1 MSASPP
7 SSPPAP
13 LVPLADLERRLR
25 GVSLVVRSGRVTEAT
40 QTALRALVPDARVG
54 ERCRIRRPPAEDLL
68 AEVIGLDGAH
78 SVLAPLGPI
87 DRVAARAPVIPEEGP
102 ACVPC
107 GTAVVGRVLDAL
119 GRPLDQVGQVHARR
133 YAALTSATLNP
144 MARSRIKDPL
154 ATGVKVI
161 DGLLTLG
168 WGHSVA
174 VVAPPETHATPLLT
188 MIARHAGAD
197 LVVYALIG
205 ERGGAVRGI
214 LEDQIGP
221 QALGRACVIVSTSD
235 QTPMLRVQSARAAA
249 AIAEAARSEGQR
261 VLLVLDS
268 LTRLSQALRDVAV
281 AAGQHAAP
289 DGFPAS
295 VLTDL
300 SAFCERAGND
310 GKGSIT
316 CLFSLQL
323 SPANHRDEGLTH
335 EVLAFVD
342 ATLRLSPSLIAR
354 GHAPPIDILASHS
367 KAMPMVASAEHLA
380 TARQVLELIADA
392 ERESDVLSLAPN
404 RGQPAYRGDPRQ
416 MYSRVIEPFLRQPNE
431 EGHDFA
437 KTIAN
442 LRLLL
447 N

>member
-1 MSASPP
+1 
-7 SSPPAP
+7 
-13 LVPLADLERRLR
+13 
-25 GVSLVVRSGRVTEAT
+25 
-40 QTALRALVPDARVG
+40 
-54 ERCRIRRPPAEDLL
+54 
-68 AEVIGLDGAH
+68 
-78 SVLAPLGPI
+78 
-87 DRVAARAPVIPEEGP
+87 
-102 ACVPC
+102 
-107 GTAVVGRVLDAL
+107 
-119 GRPLDQVGQVHARR
+119 
-133 YAALTSATLNP
+133 
-144 MARSRIKDPL
+144 
-154 ATGVKVI
+154 
-161 DGLLTLG
+161 
-168 WGHSVA
+168 
-174 VVAPPETHATPLLT
+174 
-188 MIARHAGAD
+188 MIARHASAD

-261 VLLVLDS
+261 VVLILDS

-323 SPANHRDEGLTH
+323 SPSNHRDEGLTH
-335 EVLAFVD
+335 EVLAFID
-342 ATLRLSPSLIAR
+342 AALRLSPSLIAR
-354 GHAPPIDILASHS
+354 NHTPPIDVLGSYS
-367 KAMPMVASAEHLA
+367 KAMPTVASPEHLDS
-380 TARQVLELIADA
+380 ARQVLELIADL
-392 ERESDVLSLAPN
+392 ERDADGSSLGPPK
-404 RGQPAYRGDPRQ
+404 GQALPRVDPRQ
-416 MYSRVIEPFLRQPNE
+416 VYARSVEPFLRQPTD

-442 LRLLL
+442 LRRLL